1 MGFGLEEE
9 VSNRNVYNLFSN
21 FGNISYI
28 KKTKHNVFIKF
39 RSLEFAA
46 MARNYLHGFK
56 LMGNTLDLANLIDL
70 T

>member
-1 MGFGLEEE
+1 M
-9 VSNRNVYNLFSN
+9 YNLFSN

-39 RSLEFAA
+39 RSVEFAA
-46 MARNYLHGFK
+46 MARNYLHGYK
-56 LMGNTLDLANLIDL
+56 LMGNALDLANLTDL